1 MLVQDG
7 VDGSAP
13 QRDIVKGLEQLHQVV
28 NAVLGGDDAT
38 QMELFWYAFGA
49 EGLVG
54 QLEAAARGQH
64 RVGDDEGLVGEIG
77 GGEIFHFDAHV
88 FVFLVEIIAVG
99 RHEGVA
105 RMVED
110 VEEAL
115 VEGQTGTKH
124 GGQHDFIVGRVGLG
138 YVQWGLDCFLRVM
151 QRLAYF
157 ICHQLPDALQ
167 VVTESSSVGL
177 DFNVP

>member
-13 QRDIVKGLEQLHQVV
+13 QRDVVKGLEQLHQVV
-28 NAVLGGDDAT
+28 DARLCGNDAT

-49 EGLVG
+49 KGLVS
-54 QLEAAARGQH
+54 QFEAAARGQH
-64 RVGDDEGLVGEIG
+64 RVGDDEGLVGEVW
-77 GGEIFHFDAHV
+77 GGEVFHLDAHAL
-88 FVFLVEIIAVG
+88 VFLIEIIAVG

-105 RMVED
+105 CMVED

-124 GGQHDFIVGRVGLG
+124 GGQDDFVVRRVGLG
-138 YVQWGLDCFLRVM
+138 LGQGVCMVFS
-151 QRLAYF
+151 
-157 ICHQLPDALQ
+157 
-167 VVTESSSVGL
+167 E
-177 DFNVP
+177 